1 MPGLHQTFSRRTFAK
16 GVAAAGVSSLALG
29 AAMRGGALAAPGAVG
44 AHGLARFQATPTG
57 TLAGTI
63 TVTYPDQLGKK
74 PPFVTAAA
82 DAVEKA
88 NPQATVKVTRF
99 NIPEDQYYTKLL
111 LSLNQGGGPD
121 VFHVG
126 GGNIGELADAGY
138 IEPLDS
144 YLANWADWQFYPD
157 SVRSGVTYKGKVW
170 AIPYGLDVYFLYYRK
185 DVFTAAGLDPDWA
198 LANLDGIPDA
208 AKAIQAKDSKVIPYV
223 IYAGTI
229 GSGGTL
235 SAGFQPT
242 VAAYNGRL
250 YQDDKWIG
258 SSPAIDNAF
267 KYYENVF
274 RTLKLVP
281 STVLTTPSPWTAM
294 RQKLGDGS
302 LGILFEGG
310 WVYGGWQ
317 STNATETKEDIG
329 YLLYPTV
336 DKGPSFTIGGPG
348 TCWFMNAKSKDKDL
362 AWAFIAAFNNK
373 ETVAQLNI
381 EDPHPVAR
389 TDSAQVPAFAAD
401 KFLVDST
408 TALKSAIFLPPD
420 PNASKQLLVAQQ
432 ITGQVASGEM
442 SAADASK
449 KYLSQLK
456 QAVGDAN
463 VTTVS
468 S

>member
-1 MPGLHQTFSRRTFAK
+1 MPRSYRATSRRTFVKEAA
-16 GVAAAGVSSLALG
+16 VAAAGSLALG
-29 AAMRGGALAAPGAVG
+29 AGLHSTSLAAPGATG
-44 AHGLARFQATPTG
+44 ARGPAHFQAATTG
-57 TLAGTI
+57 TLSGTI

-74 PPFVTAAA
+74 PPFVTKAA
-82 DAVEKA
+82 DAVHQA
-88 NPQATVKVTRF
+88 NPKATVKVTRF
-99 NIPEDQYYTKLL
+99 NIPDDQYYTKLL
-111 LSLNQGGGPD
+111 LSLNQGNGPD

-126 GGNIGELADAGY
+126 GNSIGELADAGY
-138 IEPLDS
+138 IEPLDD
-144 YLANWADWQFYPD
+144 YLAKWADWKFYPD

-185 DVFTAAGLDPDWA
+185 DIFTAAGLNPDWS
-198 LANLDGIPDA
+198 LANLDGIPEA
-208 AKAIQAKDSKVIPYV
+208 AKSIQAKDSKVIPYV

-242 VAAYNGRL
+242 VAAYNGTL
-250 YQDDKWIG
+250 YQDDKWVG

-274 RTLKLVP
+274 RTQKLVP

-294 RQKLGDGS
+294 RQKLGEGG

-317 STNATETKEDIG
+317 SSNPTGTKDNVG
-329 YLLYPTV
+329 YLLYPTM

-348 TCWFMNAKSKDKDL
+348 TCWYMNAKSKNKDL
-362 AWAFIAAFNNK
+362 AWAFITAFNNK

-389 TDSAQVPAFAAD
+389 TDSAEVPAFAAQ

-408 TALKSAIFLPPD
+408 NALKSAKFLPPD

-449 KYLSQLK
+449 QYLSQLK
-456 QAVGDAN
+456 QAVGDGN